1 MANLHYASQI
11 SSFSNEIMNTQH
23 SAVPMKA
30 FVIGPI
36 GDKDAEDGS
45 AARVAYEEGIQIFE
59 DVIAPACKAFGLEA
73 VRADMISRTGEI
85 PEQIFRQ
92 LRDCP
97 VVIADLT
104 GANPNVMYELGL
116 RHTTGRVTIQIG
128 EKDRLPFDVAAIR
141 TIMFKR
147 TEAGL
152 VQARKDLSKSLAANV
167 DTGGDPVTATRIWF
181 EATLLETDFSEPKSA
196 EVRLDANDEEAPG
209 FLELLAEM
217 ETGAQSLTQTM
228 VASISIVE
236 QISAIYTEATARIQ
250 QADARGAGVSARLAI
265 AELTATQL
273 IEQAPRL
280 EVVSGEFSRTVDRIE
295 PGIQYLLNRL
305 EEEPDLL
312 TEIPDFP
319 IQVRT
324 LCDAARSSI
333 EGSNAMYQNAI
344 EMGKASRSLKRAGE
358 RLAASF
364 KRFSD
369 TSIRVAD
376 WSKLLDKLQSLN
388 RNAEEVL

>member
-1 MANLHYASQI
+1 
-11 SSFSNEIMNTQH
+11 
-23 SAVPMKA
+23 MKA

-36 GDKDAEDGS
+36 GDKDADDGS
-45 AARVAYEEGIQIFE
+45 PARQAYEEGIQVFE
-59 DVIAPACKAFGLEA
+59 DVIAPACTAFGLEA
-73 VRADMISRTGEI
+73 VRADMISQTGEI

-128 EKDRLPFDVAAIR
+128 EKGRLPFDVAAIR

-152 VQARKDLSKSLAANV
+152 VQARKDLAKSLAANL

-181 EATLLETDFSEPKSA
+181 EASLPEQNTPPPESTEIIEA
-196 EVRLDANDEEAPG
+196 AGDEEAPG

-217 ETGAQSLTQTM
+217 ETGTQSLTQTM
-228 VASISIVE
+228 TAAASIIE
-236 QISAIYTEATARIQ
+236 DISSVYTEATASVR
-250 QADARGAGVSARLAI
+250 QADARGDGASARLAI
-265 AELTATQL
+265 AELTATKL
-273 IEQAPRL
+273 SEQAARL
-280 EVVSGEFSRTVDRIE
+280 EVVSGEFARTVDRVE
-295 PGIQYLLNRL
+295 PGIQYLLERL
-305 EEEPDLL
+305 AEEPDQLAAV
-312 TEIPDFP
+312 PDFP
-319 IQVRT
+319 AQVMH

-333 EGSNAMYQNAI
+333 EGSNAMRTNAI
-344 EMGKASRSLKRAGE
+344 EIGKASRSLKRAGD
-358 RLAASF
+358 RLAPSF

-369 TSIRVAD
+369 TSGRIAD
-376 WSKLLDKLQSLN
+376 WSKLLKKIPPPPVSENLTSDGH
-388 RNAEEVL
+388 E

>member
-1 MANLHYASQI
+1 MTTPITAP
-11 SSFSNEIMNTQH
+11 T
-23 SAVPMKA
+23 MKA

-36 GDKDAEDGS
+36 GDKDADDGS
-45 AARVAYEEGIQIFE
+45 SARQGYEEGIQVFE
-59 DVIAPACKAFGLEA
+59 DVVAPACTAFGLEA
-73 VRADMISRTGEI
+73 VRADMIPQTGEI

-128 EKDRLPFDVAAIR
+128 EKGRLPFDVAAIR

-152 VQARKDLSKSLAANV
+152 VQARKDLAKSLAANL

-181 EATLLETDFSEPKSA
+181 EASLLEPKTPPPESPKIVEA
-196 EVRLDANDEEAPG
+196 ATDEEALG

-217 ETGAQSLTQTM
+217 ETGTQSLTQTITAA
-228 VASISIVE
+228 ASIIE
-236 QISAIYTEATARIQ
+236 DISSVYAQATASVR
-250 QADARGAGVSARLAI
+250 QADARGDGASARLAI
-265 AELTATQL
+265 AELTAAKL
-273 IEQAPRL
+273 NEQAARL
-280 EVVSGEFSRTVDRIE
+280 EVVSGEFAQTVDRVE
-295 PGIQYLLNRL
+295 PGIQYLLGRL
-305 EEEPDLL
+305 AKEPDQLAAV
-312 TEIPDFP
+312 PDFP
-319 IQVRT
+319 AQVKH

-333 EGSNAMYQNAI
+333 EGSNAMRMNAI
-344 EMGKASRSLKRAGE
+344 EIGKASRSLKRAGE
-358 RLAASF
+358 RLAPSF

-369 TSIRVAD
+369 TSSRLAD
-376 WSKLLDKLQSLN
+376 WSKLLEKLPPPSTGESPSGD
-388 RNAEEVL
+388 RHE

>member
-1 MANLHYASQI
+1 
-11 SSFSNEIMNTQH
+11 
-23 SAVPMKA
+23 MKA

-36 GDKDAEDGS
+36 GDKDADDRS
-45 AARVAYEEGIQIFE
+45 DARVAYEEGIQVFE
-59 DVIAPACKAFGLEA
+59 DVIAPACTAFGLEA
-73 VRADMISRTGEI
+73 VRADMISQTGEI

-128 EKDRLPFDVAAIR
+128 EKGRLPFDVAAIR

-152 VQARKDLSKSLAANV
+152 VQARKDLAKSLAANL

-181 EATLLETDFSEPKSA
+181 EALLPEQKTSLPDSPDVA
-196 EVRLDANDEEAPG
+196 QANRDEDAPG

-228 VASISIVE
+228 VAAASIIE
-236 QISAIYTEATARIQ
+236 DISAIYTQATASVH
-250 QADARGAGVSARLAI
+250 QADARGDGATARLAI
-265 AELTATQL
+265 AELTATKL
-273 IEQAPRL
+273 NDQAARL
-280 EVVSGEFSRTVDRIE
+280 EVVSGEFARTVDRVE
-295 PGIQYLLNRL
+295 PGIQYLLGRL
-305 EEEPDLL
+305 AEEPDQLAA
-312 TEIPDFP
+312 IPDFP
-319 IQVRT
+319 LQVKS

-333 EGSNAMYQNAI
+333 EGSDAMRMNAI
-344 EMGKASRSLKRAGE
+344 EIGKASRSLKRAGE
-358 RLAASF
+358 RLSPSF

-369 TSIRVAD
+369 TSGRIAD
-376 WSKLLDKLQSLN
+376 WSKLLDKLPPLPKGNEPPVDSH
-388 RNAEEVL
+388 E

>member
-1 MANLHYASQI
+1 
-11 SSFSNEIMNTQH
+11 
-23 SAVPMKA
+23 MKA

-45 AARVAYEEGIQIFE
+45 PLRTAYEEGIQVFE
-59 DVIAPACKAFGLEA
+59 DVISPACTAFGLEA
-73 VRADMISRTGEI
+73 VRADMISRAGEI

-128 EKDRLPFDVAAIR
+128 ERERLPFDVAAIR

-147 TEAGL
+147 TEGGL
-152 VQARKDLSKSLAANV
+152 VQARKDLSKSLAANL

-181 EATLLETDFSEPKSA
+181 EAPSIDQSEAEPPTPDSA
-196 EVRLDANDEEAPG
+196 NPSSEEDAPG

-217 ETGAQSLTQTM
+217 EVGTQSLVQTM
-228 VASISIVE
+228 VAAAAIIE
-236 QISAIYTEATARIQ
+236 DISAVYTGATASVRH
-250 QADARGAGVSARLAI
+250 ADASGGGASVRLAI
-265 AELTATQL
+265 AELTATKL
-273 IEQAPRL
+273 NEQASRL

-295 PGIQYLLNRL
+295 PGIQYLLGRL
-305 EEEPDLL
+305 AEEPDQLAAV
-312 TEIPDFP
+312 PDFP
-319 IQVRT
+319 QQVKN

-333 EGSNAMYQNAI
+333 EGSNAMRTNAI
-344 EMGKASRSLKRAGE
+344 EIGRASRSLKRAGD
-358 RLAASF
+358 RLAPSF

-369 TSIRVAD
+369 TAGRIAD
-376 WSKLLDKLQSLN
+376 WSKLLEKRPPLQIDVK
-388 RNAEEVL
+388 NAPSESE

>member
-1 MANLHYASQI
+1 
-11 SSFSNEIMNTQH
+11 MNTQH
-23 SAVPMKA
+23 STAPMKA

-45 AARVAYEEGIQIFE
+45 PARLAYEEGIQVFE
-59 DVIAPACKAFGLEA
+59 EVIAPACIAFGLEA

-128 EKDRLPFDVAAIR
+128 ERGRLPFDVAAIR

-152 VQARKDLSKSLAANV
+152 VQARKDLSKSLAANL

-181 EATLLETDFSEPKSA
+181 EAPLLETDLSEPESA
-196 EVRLDANDEEAPG
+196 EIAVEAGDEDTPG

-228 VASISIVE
+228 VAATSIVE
-236 QISAIYTEATARIQ
+236 KINAVYTEATTSIQ
-250 QADARGAGVSARLAI
+250 QADARGAGASARLAV
-265 AELTATQL
+265 AELTATKL
-273 IEQAPRL
+273 IEQAARL
-280 EVVSGEFSRTVDRIE
+280 EVVSGEFAQTVDRIE
-295 PGIQYLLNRL
+295 PGIQYLLGRL
-305 EEEPDLL
+305 LEAPEQLA
-312 TEIPDFP
+312 TVPDFP
-319 IQVRT
+319 FQVKN
-324 LCDAARSSI
+324 LCDAAKTSI
-333 EGSNAMYQNAI
+333 DGSNAMRQNVI
-344 EMGKASRSLKRAGE
+344 EIGKASRSLKRAGE
-358 RLAASF
+358 RLAPSF

-369 TSIRVAD
+369 TSSRVAD
-376 WSKLLDKLQSLN
+376 WSKLLDKLPSLKN
-388 RNAEEVL
+388 IVSVASDCGWAP

>member
-1 MANLHYASQI
+1 
-11 SSFSNEIMNTQH
+11 MNTQV
-23 SAVPMKA
+23 STPTMKA

-36 GDKDAEDGS
+36 GDKDATDGS
-45 AARVAYEEGIQIFE
+45 TARTAYEEGIQVFE
-59 DVIAPACKAFGLEA
+59 DVIAPACTAFGLEA

-128 EKDRLPFDVAAIR
+128 EKGRLPFDVAAIR

-152 VQARKDLSKSLAANV
+152 VQARKDLSKSLAANL

-181 EATLLETDFSEPKSA
+181 ETPLIDDKEPKPELADVSSPPS
-196 EVRLDANDEEAPG
+196 DEDAPG

-217 ETGAQSLTQTM
+217 ETGTQSLVQTM
-228 VASISIVE
+228 AAAASIIGD
-236 QISAIYTEATARIQ
+236 ISDVYTEATASVR
-250 QADARGAGVSARLAI
+250 QADSRGDGASVRLAI
-265 AELTATQL
+265 AELTATKL
-273 IEQAPRL
+273 NEQATRL
-280 EVVSGEFSRTVDRIE
+280 EVVSGEFARTVDRIE
-295 PGIQYLLNRL
+295 PGIQYLLGRL
-305 EEEPDLL
+305 AEEPDQLAAV
-312 TEIPDFP
+312 PDFP
-319 IQVRT
+319 QQVKT

-333 EGSNAMYQNAI
+333 EGSNAMRTNAI
-344 EMGKASRSLKRAGE
+344 EIGKASRSLKRSAE
-358 RLAASF
+358 RLAPSF

-369 TSIRVAD
+369 TSGRVAD
-376 WSKLLDKLQSLN
+376 WSKLLEKFPLQIE
-388 RNAEEVL
+388 AEESAKDTSNA